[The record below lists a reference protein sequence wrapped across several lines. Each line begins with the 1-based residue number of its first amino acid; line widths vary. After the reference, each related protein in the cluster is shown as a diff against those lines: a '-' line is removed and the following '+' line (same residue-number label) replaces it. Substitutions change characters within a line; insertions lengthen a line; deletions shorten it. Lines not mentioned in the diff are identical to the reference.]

1 MFVFNREDV
10 TTMGIAQAV
19 ITAIDITAAVVD
31 LTRVDALTN
40 RTVLARSAV
49 QSTRTSTMDIVEA
62 SSNRE
67 DGVHGRDLTVTTVA
81 VDKDTLVRDMGRI
94 TIGGSA
100 WLVVPAT
107 VAARKQSAVL
117 VVVANHGRGQ
127 ENTVRAKGPIFTTV
141 AASRDMN
148 ARTLEWES
156 TGANV

>member
-49 QSTRTSTMDIVEA
+49 QSTRTSTMDTVEA

-67 DGVHGRDLTVTTVA
+67 DGVHGREW
-81 VDKDTLVRDMGRI
+81 VRFWYNLSLIETFFM
-94 TIGGSA
+94 S
-100 WLVVPAT
+100 L
-107 VAARKQSAVL
+107 KMYC
-117 VVVANHGRGQ
+117 
-127 ENTVRAKGPIFTTV
+127 PIRRRFEKK
-141 AASRDMN
+141 SIPL
-148 ARTLEWES
+148 RTKVISLE
-156 TGANV
+156 